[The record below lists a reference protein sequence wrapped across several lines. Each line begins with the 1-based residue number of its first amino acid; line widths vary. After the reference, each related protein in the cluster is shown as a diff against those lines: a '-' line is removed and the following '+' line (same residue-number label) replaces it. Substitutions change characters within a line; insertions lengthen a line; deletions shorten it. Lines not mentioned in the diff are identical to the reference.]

1 MQNQENQQSQEKS
14 VQDYLAILSRRK
26 VAIIITGLLVFILGL
41 VAALVWPPTYKSSAT
56 ILIKEQDIPSELVR
70 STVTSYAA
78 QRIQTISQRVM
89 TRPNLMEIIDK
100 YNLYTDDLKRKTTEE
115 VLGQMREAIGLNMI
129 SAEVVDP
136 RTGRP
141 GMATIAFTLSF
152 EGSSPGSTQ
161 KVAGELTSLFLA
173 ENIRTRKE
181 KASETLQFLTD
192 ETSKLEARIAE
203 AEKKLAEFK
212 EQNAESLPEMNAMN
226 LTILNR
232 TESELMNTESE
243 LRSLN
248 ERKFYLQSQ
257 LSMINPLTNMRSSTG
272 ESILDPVSRLK
283 ALESELASL
292 SARYSS
298 AHPDIV
304 KIKREIDGLRA
315 QTGMS
320 DSSDETAKLLTKKRA
335 ELAALTE
342 KYSADHPDVISLRKQ
357 VSELENQLQANPQ
370 SAENVAMTLNPENP
384 AYISVQTQLQT
395 VESNIES
402 LAARKARLKE
412 KVQQLEK
419 HIARS
424 PQVEKD
430 YQVLVREHQNAL
442 ARFQDIKARQ
452 MEAEIGQEL
461 EKESKGES
469 FVLID
474 PAQYPEEP
482 VKPNRIAIIFLSFIF
497 AMASGLGVAI
507 LKETMDSSVRGVSG
521 VTKLLT
527 AAPLAVIP
535 LIYNTYDLRRKKRIN
550 MMVAGA
556 VLGSIVV
563 VLLAIHFFWS
573 PLDVLWFRGMRKA
586 ENVMGV

>member
-1 MQNQENQQSQEKS
+1 MENQQNQEKS

-26 VAIIITGLLVFILGL
+26 VSIILTGLLVFILGL

>member
-1 MQNQENQQSQEKS
+1 MENQQKS

-26 VAIIITGLLVFILGL
+26 VSIILTGLLVFIIGL

-89 TRPNLMEIIDK
+89 TRPNLMEIIEK
-100 YNLYTDDLKRKTTEE
+100 YNLYKDDFKRKTTEQ
-115 VLGQMREAIGLNMI
+115 VLGQMRDAIDLNMI
-129 SAEVVDP
+129 SADVMDP

-141 GMATIAFTLSF
+141 GVATIAFTLSF
-152 EGSSPGSTQ
+152 EGDSPGSTQ

-192 ETSKLEARIAE
+192 ETTKLETRIAE

-212 EQNAESLPEMNAMN
+212 EQNSESLPEMNAMN

-232 TESELMNTESE
+232 TESDLMNTESE
-243 LRSLN
+243 LRTLN

-257 LSMINPLTNMRSSTG
+257 LSMINPLTNMRSATG

-298 AHPDIV
+298 EHPDIV
-304 KIKREIDGLRA
+304 KIKREIDGLKA
-315 QTGMS
+315 QTGAS
-320 DSSDETAKLLTKKRA
+320 GSSDETAKLLTKKRA

-342 KYSADHPDVISLRKQ
+342 KYSADHPDVISLSKQ
-357 VSELENQLQANPQ
+357 VSELENKLQAKPQ

-402 LAARKARLKE
+402 LAARKARLKA

-452 MEAEIGQEL
+452 MEAAIGQEL

-474 PAQYPEEP
+474 PAQYPEKP
-482 VKPNRIAIIFLSFIF
+482 VKPNRIAIIFLSFMF

-507 LKETMDSSVRGVSG
+507 LKEAMDSSVRGVSG
-521 VTKLLT
+521 ITKLLT

-535 LIYNTYDLRRKKRIN
+535 VIYNTYDLRRKKRIN
-550 MMVAGA
+550 MLVAGA
-556 VLGSIVV
+556 VVGSILG
-563 VLLAIHFFWS
+563 VLLGIHFFWT

>member
-1 MQNQENQQSQEKS
+1 MENQQNQEKS

-26 VAIIITGLLVFILGL
+26 VAIIVTGLLVFILGL

-89 TRPNLMEIIDK
+89 TRPNLMEIINK

-115 VLGQMREAIGLNMI
+115 VLEDMREDINLNMI
-129 SAEVVDP
+129 SADVVDP

-141 GMATIAFTLSF
+141 GEATIAFTLSYL
-152 EGSSPGSTQ
+152 GDSPGSTQ

-192 ETSKLEARIAE
+192 ETSKLESRIAE

-232 TESELMNTESE
+232 TESDLMNTESE
-243 LRSLN
+243 LRALN

-298 AHPDIV
+298 EHPDIV
-304 KIKREIDGLRA
+304 KIKREIDGLKA
-315 QTGMS
+315 QTGSS
-320 DSSDETAKLLTKKRA
+320 DSSSETAKLLTRKRT

-342 KYSADHPDVISLRKQ
+342 KYSSDHPDVISLSKQ
-357 VSELENQLQANPQ
+357 VSELETQLQAKPQ
-370 SAENVAMTLNPENP
+370 SAESIAMTMNPENP

-402 LAARKARLKE
+402 LAARKARLKA

-474 PAQYPEEP
+474 PAQYPEQP

-507 LKETMDSSVRGVSG
+507 LKEAMDSSVRGVSG

-535 LIYNTYDLRRKKRIN
+535 VIYNTYDLRRKKRIN
-550 MMVAGA
+550 MLVAGA
-556 VLGSIVV
+556 VVGSIVV
-563 VLLAIHFFWS
+563 VLLGIHFFWT